1 MSENSY
7 DRVATDSPLDVI
19 YVIQEETTYTYDRD
33 ENTNDDRFMKQGKMK
48 TFFLRFLNHILHSVL
63 KKRSQER

>member
-48 TFFLRFLNHILHSVL
+48 TFFFS
-63 KKRSQER
+63 SFS